1 MLSIHVF
8 SVGFPTCFLKTIDLE
23 KQPWHSGST
32 GAIIIIIIIFFFF
45 ALYVSSHLGR
55 MVYNQTRLKILPVLT
70 REHYTRL
77 LHWV

>member
-32 GAIIIIIIIFFFF
+32 GCHNYFLILIFF

-55 MVYNQTRLKILPVLT
+55 MVYNQTRMKILPVLT